1 MTKSTSY
8 GTARPSGGAQRAGTR
23 PDRAAAARP
32 VAARPVA
39 AGPVPIPAG
48 EQATRA
54 ARTGRK
60 IAAAGL
66 ISSAA
71 LALPATAALTSPA
84 SAAVPSPTP
93 GSVILTAHDVFGPG
107 TQFSAY
113 TVGQPDQAVQSAHP
127 ARSAEPAQAA
137 RGHTARPAAATRN
150 QPPSRTPR
158 AGDAQGGSGPQ
169 QWAGQSASPS
179 SPDLPVYRQSQR
191 HFQQLRGSASTVQRP
206 VNAVTSVTNG
216 GSSVI
221 QPRPGGTPTTAQRGR
236 PDGGPDM
243 SGPWR
248 GQPAGYRYS
257 PHHDQRASWQGQWPA
272 QPQPATS
279 TPAGPATSTPVVLAN
294 GSPTVASA
302 AGGTAGAIVNGGTA
316 GSAASPATGSGAAPV
331 SPTLTA
337 VPVSDPARNPAGL
350 IEIDPATGQGA
361 LVSAAGAVL
370 GAVAVDPATGSL
382 VVVGPAG
389 TVQGTLAINQATG
402 TVTYT
407 SGTPVTAPAGP
418 ATGTPAGPAVSTP
431 AGTVAAPGTATATGM
446 PAGTVPWGLKGYGFE
461 PYAAESPGNAVQALA
476 RFWSDHTAAILAAEE
491 QFADRCHRVRY
502 EDLVADPEAVADGI
516 FRFIGVPPVQ
526 GISTACFAPERERLG
541 PADYKIW
548 HTSRITAGSVG
559 RGWSLP
565 AALIT
570 PPVTKTVNELADK
583 LGYLGIDEAWG
594 IAETAPDPRRPR
606 AGASAAPV
614 AAARAVDTR
623 QMPRVFLVMGDLL
636 QSGLFRVSDRFA
648 RRWGTFATES
658 FVLVATS
665 QAAGS
670 ARWRVDLAAR
680 TVTLTEA
687 SRGDEGSLGEAAWQL
702 TGPADVWERVV
713 RGTANLNVVLRRRE
727 LRYCD
732 TGQGAPTTVT
742 RIGML
747 ADLLG
752 ITSWRS
758 PDAPRTQP
766 AQPVSVA

>member
-1 MTKSTSY
+1 MEQQQFQGPGIVHNWASPMASHH
-8 GTARPSGGAQRAGTR
+8 APFLPFHWAAPDGGARAGG
-23 PDRAAAARP
+23 PL
-32 VAARPVA
+32 
-39 AGPVPIPAG
+39 AGPVFVLC
-48 EQATRA
+48 A
-54 ARTGRK
+54 AR
-60 IAAAGL
+60 
-66 ISSAA
+66 S
-71 LALPATAALTSPA
+71 
-84 SAAVPSPTP
+84 
-93 GSVILTAHDVFGPG
+93 GSTLLRFLLD
-107 TQFSAY
+107 
-113 TVGQPDQAVQSAHP
+113 AHP
-127 ARSAEPAQAA
+127 AL
-137 RGHTARPAAATRN
+137 GC
-150 QPPSRTPR
+150 PPES
-158 AGDAQGGSGPQ
+158 
-169 QWAGQSASPS
+169 
-179 SPDLPVYRQSQR
+179 DLPALCAHLAGVWSLLEGAPLAA
-191 HFQQLRGSASTVQRP
+191 QQ
-206 VNAVTSVTNG
+206 
-216 GSSVI
+216 
-221 QPRPGGTPTTAQRGR
+221 
-236 PDGGPDM
+236 DG
-243 SGPWR
+243 
-248 GQPAGYRYS
+248 
-257 PHHDQRASWQGQWPA
+257 
-272 QPQPATS
+272 
-279 TPAGPATSTPVVLAN
+279 TPVVPAPALTGIRQTADLMIRSYLARR
-294 GSPTVASA
+294 GKALYCDKSL
-302 AGGTAGAIVNGGTA
+302 
-316 GSAASPATGSGAAPV
+316 GAARHAELLGQLFPGAKFICLYRHPMDMMA
-331 SPTLTA
+331 S
-337 VPVSDPARNPAGL
+337 G
-350 IEIDPATGQGA
+350 IEA
-361 LVSAAGAVL
+361 S
-370 GAVAVDPATGSL
+370 
-382 VVVGPAG
+382 
-389 TVQGTLAINQATG
+389 
-402 TVTYT
+402 
-407 SGTPVTAPAGP
+407 
-418 ATGTPAGPAVSTP
+418 
-431 AGTVAAPGTATATGM
+431 
-446 PAGTVPWGLKGYGFE
+446 PWGLKGYGFE

-526 GISTACFAPERERLG
+526 GISTSCFAPERERLG

-606 AGASAAPV
+606 AGAPAAPV

-742 RIGML
+742 RIGVL

-758 PDAPRTQP
+758 PNAPGTQP